1 MQKIKIMNYYKIL
14 DTNGVDLGKHCM
26 TQIISE
32 VDLVKIENYYF
43 LNFESIKLDQYNKPL
58 KKEEKNRILN

>member
-43 LNFESIKLDQYNKPL
+43 LNIELVKLNEFNQPQ
-58 KKEEKNRILN
+58 KKEEKKRILN

>member
-1 MQKIKIMNYYKIL
+1 MNYYKII

-26 TQIISE
+26 TKIISE
-32 VDLVKIENYYF
+32 EELVKIENYYF
-43 LNFESIKLDQYNKPL
+43 LNIESIKLDQYNKPL